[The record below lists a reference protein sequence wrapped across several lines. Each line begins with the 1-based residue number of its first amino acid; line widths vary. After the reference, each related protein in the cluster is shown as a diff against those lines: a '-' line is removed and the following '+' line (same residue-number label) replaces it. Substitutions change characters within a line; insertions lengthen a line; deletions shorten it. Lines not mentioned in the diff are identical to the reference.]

1 MKVRNHLVAAAT
13 AFLLAACG
21 GSSNTDL
28 AVPSSPAQNPDG
40 GPVTSVI
47 TARFDPA
54 NAVVPFPTN
63 LFFSGTTDLTINV
76 PVANP
81 NNIGDPAVAL
91 NALDGFSTIAPWS
104 MSFSRAPAPATIVP
118 GQSVRLFQVTLT
130 GPGGGVTG
138 IVRELAAGADFV
150 TALSPSDATQRTLA
164 IVFTR
169 PLSQVTSYMA
179 VITNGIAD
187 AQGNIATPDSTY
199 FLTKRTSPLFA
210 NGASTDP
217 LLTNAQAQALEPLR
231 QLVNSQEAA
240 AAAAGI
246 PRDNIVLSWV
256 ATTQSISPTLQAVR
270 ATTQP
275 RAAEMAPTGLTIQA
289 AIPQLPPIAD
299 IFLGTLDVPYF
310 LTAPSA
316 TNPTAPLNTFWRG
329 APCGQVP
336 SCGQLLG
343 PNNPSTNLT
352 FLNPLPVATAV
363 VKVPLLITVPNAASG
378 RMMPAEGWPVV
389 IYYHGITRNRT
400 DALAISATLASQGF
414 AVVSMD
420 QPLHGIADTSNP
432 FYARG
437 PLAQAIRMDTSERT
451 FDVDFVNNQTGAPG
465 PDGNID
471 SSGAH
476 FINLASL
483 LTSRDNNRQ
492 AIVDPFTLK
501 ASIGNLDHIVVQ
513 IPEAQPIPPVRFNAN
528 AVSFVGQSLGAMNGG
543 SFVTFEPTINTAV
556 LSVPGGGI
564 AQMLNGSP
572 TFGPAI
578 RAGLAAAAGLQP
590 GTPQFD
596 QFLLITQTVIDS
608 ADPVNIAAFAGSKAI
623 LLHEVVGGGA
633 LTGGG
638 TSLPDQVIPNTVP
651 GAPLSGTEPLI
662 RAFGLTTVTGST
674 AGAPLRGA
682 VRFIQGGH
690 GSLLQPSA
698 ATPEGLAAT
707 VEMQTQMVSFL
718 LSGGQAV
725 QVANPSVIRTQ

>member
-1 MKVRNHLVAAAT
+1 MKARFHLAAAAT
-13 AFLLAACG
+13 TLFLVACG

-28 AVPSSPAQNPDG
+28 AAPGVPVATNPG
-40 GPVTSVI
+40 GDPVTNII

-54 NAVVPFPTN
+54 NAVVPFPSN

-81 NNIGDPAVAL
+81 NNFGDPAVAL
-91 NALDGFSTIAPWS
+91 NALDGFSTVAPWS

-138 IVRELAAGADFV
+138 IVRELAAGVDFV
-150 TALSPSDATQRTLA
+150 TALSPSDTTQRTLA

-169 PLSQVTSYMA
+169 PLSQITSYMA

-187 AQGNIATPDSTY
+187 AQGNIATPDQTY
-199 FLTKRTSPLFA
+199 FFTKRTSPLFA
-210 NGASTDP
+210 NGQSTEP

-240 AAAAGI
+240 ADAAGI
-246 PRDNIVLSWV
+246 PRADIVLSWV
-256 ATTQSISPTLQAVR
+256 ATTQSISPTFQALR

-275 RAAEMAPTGLTIQA
+275 GAIAMAPTGLTIQA
-289 AIPQLPPIAD
+289 AVPSLPPIAD
-299 IFLGTLDVPYF
+299 IYLGKVTLPYF

-316 TNPTAPLNTFWRG
+316 QNPTAPLNTFWQ
-329 APCGQVP
+329 APPCGQVP
-336 SCGQLLG
+336 SCAQLLG
-343 PNNPSTNLT
+343 PSNPSTNLT
-352 FLNPLPVATAV
+352 FLNPRPVATGTV
-363 VKVPLLITVPNAASG
+363 TVPLLITVPNAASG
-378 RMMPAEGWPVV
+378 RTKPADGWPLV
-389 IYYHGITRNRT
+389 IFYHGVTRNRT
-400 DALAISATLASQGF
+400 DAIAISATLASQGF

-420 QPLHGIADTSNP
+420 QPLHGLTDTSNP
-432 FYARG
+432 FYAQG
-437 PLAQAIRMDTSERT
+437 PLATAIGMAATERT
-451 FDVDFVNNQTGAPG
+451 FDVDFISNSTGAPG
-465 PDGNID
+465 PDGSID

-501 ASIGNLDHIVVQ
+501 ASVPGL
-513 IPEAQPIPPVRFNAN
+513 AFPPLNVSFNAN

-543 SFVTFEPTINTAV
+543 GFVTFEPTLNTAV
-556 LSVPGGGI
+556 LSVPGGGV
-564 AQMLNGSP
+564 AQLLNGSP
-572 TFGPAI
+572 TFGPPI

-590 GTPQFD
+590 GTPAFD
-596 QFLLITQTVIDS
+596 QFFLVAQTVVDS
-608 ADPVNIAAFAGSKAI
+608 ADPVNLAAFAGSKAI

-638 TSLPDQVIPNTVP
+638 TSPPDQVIPNSVP

-662 RAFGLTTVTGST
+662 RTLGLSSVSAST
-674 AGAPLRGA
+674 AGSPLRGA

-698 ATPEGLAAT
+698 ATAEGLAAT

-718 LSGGQAV
+718 LSNGNAV
-725 QVANPSVIRTQ
+725 QVSNPSVILVP